1 MPIVPDEGHGLN
13 LPGTMEVNPLD
24 KRTPAQFVVDKIQE
38 IMGPNVWVGLAGQN
52 PNKPQRIADLARFG
66 IIPIRWSELAAKK
79 AKELR
84 RIIPYAP
91 DDLVRYGDTVVVVA
105 TQEAHQARLRYKEAQ
120 RTQAMRRQVESE
132 SPESL
137 SRELGLKVTSDV

>member
-1 MPIVPDEGHGLN
+1 MPTTPDEGHGLN
-13 LPGTMEVNPLD
+13 LPSALEVNPLD
-24 KRTPAQFVVDKIQE
+24 KRTAVQFMLDKIQE
-38 IMGPNVWVGLAGQN
+38 IMGPTVWIGLAGQN

-66 IIPIRWSELAAKK
+66 IVPLRWSELAAKK

-84 RIIPYAP
+84 RVIPYAP

-105 TQEAHQARLRYKEAQ
+105 TQEAHQARLRYKEQQ
-120 RTQAMRRQVESE
+120 RTQVMRRQVESE

-137 SRELGLKVTSDV
+137 TRELGVKVTSDL